1 MKRKNG
7 FKRALACLL
16 VVVMLL
22 TTAPLAGFVGLEL
35 PEWSQ
40 LFDTKASAASSDYLT
55 SGFCGEVTETTD
67 GTQLSWVLDD
77 AGTLTVTGM
86 GRMAKEAF
94 KYDLRIKNVI
104 IGEGVENIA
113 SSAFSECSNLVSVEV
128 PNGAETI
135 DTYAFYQ
142 CDKLTDITLPDSL
155 TSIGSH
161 AFAYCDALTNITF
174 PDSLTSI
181 GSTAFYGCN
190 ALAIVS
196 IGSGLTSIGSFAFYG
211 CDALATVS
219 ISSGLTSIG
228 SHAFSFCDALTNIT
242 LPDSLTSIGSSAFW
256 LCRSLTNIVLPDS
269 VTSVGNGA
277 FDKCTSLTTVSIGAG
292 LRSLDV
298 NAFDSCS
305 KLSAISVS
313 EDNTTYSS
321 VDGIVYNKEKT
332 KLLIV
337 PEAVSGEI
345 TIPKTVK
352 EFTYQAVDSCKNLTA
367 INVEAGNLNYKSVDG
382 IVYSA
387 DGKTVLCCPRG
398 KAGAVAVQNG
408 AKSIDERVF
417 YQCDK
422 LTDVTLPDSL
432 TSIGYSAF
440 EDCSALTN
448 ITLPDSLISIG
459 YHAFD
464 DCDALTNI
472 TLPDTLTSIGSEA
485 FFSCDVLTDITLPDS
500 LTSIGSW
507 AFGYCDALTDIVLPD
522 SVTSVGSYAFGGC
535 ESLITVSIGSGLK
548 SLSVNAFE
556 YCYKLSF
563 ISVSEDNTAYASV
576 DGIVYNKEK
585 TQLLIVPEA
594 VSGEITIPKAVEE
607 FTYKAVERCKN
618 LIAINVEAGHPN
630 YKSVDGIVYTA
641 DGKTVFCCPRGKV
654 GSANVQNG
662 AESIDE
668 YAFYKCSKLTDI
680 TLPDTLTS
688 IGYSAF
694 QDCETLANIT
704 FPDSL
709 ISIGSGAF
717 CDCDALTNITLP
729 DSLTSIGSYAF
740 AYCYALTN
748 ITLPD
753 SLTSIGDCAFEGCSA
768 LTDITL
774 PESLT
779 SIGSYAFADCIVL
792 KSINIPPAITKIT
805 NNIFEYCGFTELTL
819 PETVQSFDYASW
831 SKLKTLTIE
840 NKYCKYTSTAAPSFP
855 ADCTVRAYCGSPG
868 HELAVKRLLN
878 FESLGHTYL
887 GWYTVTPATYEADGI
902 ERRDCA
908 YCGGYEERVIP
919 KLQQDVFTA
928 TFVAD
933 GETIATVDFPK
944 GAAEIEEP
952 AVPAKDRYIGEWEDY
967 TLSDSDLT
975 INAVYTLI
983 KSENASDIHTDS
995 NVVHYTDTDDV
1006 LFKLRAW
1013 SDAKVIKSTVSKAVP
1028 LDIVLVVDQSGSMD
1042 ETLGSSTKKI
1052 DALKNTAKEFINTV
1066 FENAKMTRADH
1077 RISLVGFGLSGNY
1090 KGFEKNENTELL
1102 TSERGIVKFE
1112 NIKSSDYAS
1121 SLLSVSAAGA
1131 VNEALLNAVDSI
1143 EARGATAADL
1153 GFEMAKGVFANTDS
1167 TDRQRV
1173 VVFMTDGEPTY
1184 LSGFQTSV
1192 ANSAIANAATL
1203 KKAYDASIYSVGVFS
1218 KRESEDA
1225 NINRFMNAVSSGYP
1239 DAQSM
1244 RYPGDGTD
1252 GLFYTTVNNTDT
1264 LSSVFKSISTEALSH
1279 TAPFDNLTVIKTLSP
1294 YVTMTSQQEEK
1305 LRVDLIRE
1313 YGITNDDIIITRNA
1327 DGTTTVQ
1334 VNNLTP
1340 KETTD
1345 ENGNIIYEVKFEFF
1359 ASLNEKAAQIG
1370 EYPVDTEDS
1379 GVMLGADAMGYE
1391 ATFDMSSI
1399 ELTAGK
1405 TRVIFTI
1412 NGKVYEI
1419 SENISNGYAVAP
1431 EFKVGEGWSF
1441 VRWDTSSKKA
1451 TNGMVLDATLTKAD
1465 RTITWH
1471 TADGDIV
1478 QTYVEGDFIAAP
1490 TVGDNQ
1496 SGEKFLSWDRSV
1508 PTTMPDESL
1517 EFTAVYGE
1525 HIHNYT
1531 SEVTKK
1537 VTCVSDGERT
1547 YTCSC
1552 GDSYTEVIP
1561 AIGHNYR
1568 AITPSIEKDDAKCTF
1583 VCENCGDKYDY
1594 ALDYAVVKAS
1604 QKHFRV
1610 LYEFQL
1616 TDDDLNCGFQPDGA
1630 IEIKIPLS
1638 ELHDSAEKATVIR
1651 TNPDGSKTVVPSR
1664 HEKGFLIITC
1674 DHFTPYE
1681 VIFDINCEEHEQGEW
1696 IVVTEPTCTEDGE
1709 RYAECVNCEK
1719 EIAREVI
1726 PALGHSFTN
1735 YVSNG
1740 DATCTVDGTKTA
1752 KCDRCDVTDT
1762 VTDENTKLGHS
1773 FTNYVSNN
1781 DATCTADGT
1790 KTAKCDRC
1798 DVTDTVTDENTKLG
1812 HSFTNYV
1819 SNNDAACTVDGTKTA
1834 KCDRCDVTDTVTDE
1848 GSAKGHTIVI
1858 DKAVAPT
1865 CTETGL
1871 TEGQHCSVCGEV
1883 LVKQEVI
1890 QTADHTDSDHDGKCD
1905 TCGKDMTENCTCI
1918 CHKGGFMGFIY
1929 KIIRIFWKLFGTNKT
1944 CACGQAHY

>member
-40 LFDTKASAASSDYLT
+40 LFAAKASAASSDYLT
-55 SGFCGEVTETTD
+55 SGYCGEVTETTD

-77 AGTLTVTGM
+77 AGTLTVTGT
-86 GRMAKEAF
+86 GRMAAEAF
-94 KYDLRIKNVI
+94 KYDLRIKNVV
-104 IGEGVENIA
+104 IGEGIENIA
-113 SSAFSECSNLVSVEV
+113 SYAFRDCTNLVSVDV
-128 PNGAETI
+128 QNGAESI
-135 DTYAFYQ
+135 DECAFWR

-155 TSIGSH
+155 TSIG
-161 AFAYCDALTNITF
+161 FA
-174 PDSLTSI
+174 
-181 GSTAFYGCN
+181 
-190 ALAIVS
+190 
-196 IGSGLTSIGSFAFYG
+196 
-211 CDALATVS
+211 
-219 ISSGLTSIG
+219 
-228 SHAFSFCDALTNIT
+228 AFSSCDVLTNIT
-242 LPDSLTSIGSSAFW
+242 LPDSLTSICSYAFVYCSA
-256 LCRSLTNIVLPDS
+256 LTDIVLPDS
-269 VTSVGNGA
+269 VTSVGDDA
-277 FDKCTSLTTVSIGAG
+277 FYSCSSLTTVSIGSG
-292 LRSLDV
+292 LKRLSV
-298 NAFDSCS
+298 SAFNSCS
-305 KLSAISVS
+305 KLSTISVS
-313 EDNTTYSS
+313 KDNTAYAS

-337 PEAVSGEI
+337 PAAISGEI
-345 TIPKTVK
+345 TIPATVE
-352 EFTYQAVDSCKNLTA
+352 EFTYKAVDSCENLTA
-367 INVEAGNLNYKSVDG
+367 IHVEDGNPNYKSVDG
-382 IVYSA
+382 IVYTA
-387 DGKTVLCCPRG
+387 DGKSVLCCPRG
-398 KAGAVAVQNG
+398 KVGSVDVQNG
-408 AKSIDERVF
+408 AETIDKYAF
-417 YQCDK
+417 YECSK
-422 LTDVTLPDSL
+422 LTGINLPDSL
-432 TSIGYSAF
+432 TSIGFGAF
-440 EDCSALTN
+440 NSCDVLTN
-448 ITLPDSLISIG
+448 ITLPES
-459 YHAFD
+459 
-464 DCDALTNI
+464 
-472 TLPDTLTSIGSEA
+472 LTSIGSHA
-485 FFSCDVLTDITLPDS
+485 FRYCSALRNITLPGSLTSIGSYAFDSCYALTDITLPDS
-500 LTSIGSW
+500 LTSIGSS
-507 AFGYCDALTDIVLPD
+507 AFYQCYALTDIVLPD
-522 SVTSVGSYAFGGC
+522 SVTSVGVDAFAHC
-535 ESLITVSIGSGLK
+535 RSLITVSIGSGLK
-548 SLSVNAFE
+548 DLSVDAF
-556 YCYKLSF
+556 YNCSKLST
-563 ISVSEDNTAYASV
+563 ISVSKDNTAYASV

-585 TQLLIVPEA
+585 TQLLIVPA
-594 VSGEITIPKAVEE
+594 GISGEITIPKTVEE
-607 FTYKAVERCKN
+607 FTYKAVYSCKN
-618 LIAINVEAGHPN
+618 LTAIHVEDGNLN

-641 DGKTVFCCPRGKV
+641 DGKTVLCCPSGKV

-662 AESIDE
+662 AEIIDKS
-668 YAFYKCSKLTDI
+668 AFLECSKLTDV
-680 TLPDTLTS
+680 TLPDSLTS
-688 IGYSAF
+688 IGSWAF
-694 QDCETLANIT
+694 GDCYGLA
-704 FPDSL
+704 D
-709 ISIGSGAF
+709 
-717 CDCDALTNITLP
+717 ITLP

-740 AYCYALTN
+740 H
-748 ITLPD
+748 
-753 SLTSIGDCAFEGCSA
+753 GCSA
-768 LTDITL
+768 
-774 PESLT
+774 
-779 SIGSYAFADCIVL
+779 L

-805 NNIFEYCGFTELTL
+805 NDIFYYCGFTNLTL
-819 PETVQSFDYASW
+819 PETVQSFDHANW

-840 NKYCKYTSTAAPSFP
+840 NKYCKYTGTYAPSFP

-908 YCGGYEERVIP
+908 YCGGFEERVIP

-944 GAAEIEEP
+944 GATEIEEP

-967 TLSDSDLT
+967 TLSDSNLT

-983 KSENASDIHTDS
+983 KSENASDIHTSSD
-995 NVVHYTDTDDV
+995 VVHYTDVDDV

-1013 SDAKVIKSTVSKAVP
+1013 SDAKVVKSTVSKAVP

-1066 FENAKMTRADH
+1066 FENAKMTGADH
-1077 RISLVGFGLSGNY
+1077 RISLVGFGLSGDY
-1090 KGFEKNENTELL
+1090 KGFKKNENTELL

-1131 VNEALLNAVDSI
+1131 VNEALINAVDSI

-1203 KKAYDASIYSVGVFS
+1203 KKAYDVSIYSVGVFS

-1313 YGITNDDIIITRNA
+1313 YGITNDDIIITRNT
-1327 DGTTTVQ
+1327 DGTTAVQ

-1345 ENGNIIYEVKFEFF
+1345 ENGNVIYEVKFEFF

-1379 GVMLGADAMGYE
+1379 GVMLGADAKGYE
-1391 ATFDMSSI
+1391 ATFDTSSI
-1399 ELTAGK
+1399 ELTARK

-1412 NGKVYEI
+1412 NGEVYEI

-1465 RTITWH
+1465 RTVTWH

-1478 QTYVEGDFIAAP
+1478 QSYVAGDFITAP
-1490 TVGDNQ
+1490 AVGENA
-1496 SGEKFLSWDRSV
+1496 SGEIFLSWDRSV
-1508 PTTMPDESL
+1508 PTTMPDENL

-1547 YTCSC
+1547 YTCVC

-1568 AITPSIEKDDAKCTF
+1568 AVTPSIEKDDAKCTF

-1594 ALDYAVVKAS
+1594 ALDYAVVNAS

-1616 TDDDLNCGFQPDGA
+1616 TDDDLNCGFQPDGT

-1681 VIFDINCEEHEQGEW
+1681 VIFDINCEEHIQGDW
-1696 IVVTEPTCTEDGE
+1696 FIVKKPTCTEAGE
-1709 RYAECVNCEK
+1709 RRIECVNCDEELAK
-1719 EIAREVI
+1719 EII
-1726 PALGHSFTN
+1726 PALAPTLGHSFTN
-1735 YVSNG
+1735 YVS
-1740 DATCTVDGTKTA
+1740 D
-1752 KCDRCDVTDT
+1752 
-1762 VTDENTKLGHS
+1762 
-1773 FTNYVSNN
+1773 NN
-1781 DATCTADGT
+1781 ATCTADGT

-1798 DVTDTVTDENTKLG
+1798 DVTDTIADIGSAKGHTEEIIPAIPATCTETGLTEGKKCSVCGEVLVAQTATDALG

-1819 SNNDAACTVDGTKTA
+1819 SNGNATCTADGTKTA
-1834 KCDRCDVTDTVTDE
+1834 KCDRCDVTNTVTDE

-1858 DKAVAPT
+1858 DKAAAPT
-1865 CTETGL
+1865 CTKTGL